1 MPGYTENLNLRTTD
15 MESDGDELF
24 DFEVDLN
31 GNFEKIDARFSDQDI
46 SLLSTGWV
54 GSSAPYSQTINIE
67 GMTADINPHVSLNQ
81 SSDYE
86 TAMSEIQEFSKIYK
100 GESGA
105 GTITFYAMS
114 PTGIDLSLKV
124 KRL

>member
-54 GSSAPYSQTINIE
+54 GASAPYTQTINIE

-81 SSDYE
+81 SSNYE

-114 PTGIDLSLKV
+114 PTGINLSLKV

>member
-54 GSSAPYSQTINIE
+54 GTSAPYSQTINIE
-67 GMTADINPHVSLNQ
+67 GMTVDINPHVSLNQ

-114 PTGIDLSLKV
+114 PTGINLSLKV

>member
-54 GSSAPYSQTINIE
+54 GTSAPYTQTINIE

-81 SSDYE
+81 SSNYE

-105 GTITFYAMS
+105 GTITFYAMA
-114 PTGIDLSLKV
+114 PTGINLSLKV

>member
-15 MESDGDELF
+15 MESDGDDLF

-54 GSSAPYSQTINIE
+54 GTSAPYSQTINIE

-81 SSDYE
+81 SSNYE

-105 GTITFYAMS
+105 GAITFYAMS
-114 PTGIDLSLKV
+114 PTGINLSLKV

>member
-100 GESGA
+100 GESGE